1 MLTGF
6 PQISGTGLK
15 SSQVIALISFF
26 LLFPGFLFYHQ
37 FLAMGLITPF
47 AAGFFGYVSLGTL
60 LAFLILLPWNTNWI
74 REIISVRYLQWVL
87 VFLIYTSVWTIAHYL
102 LLDEEHIKIASRQS
116 LETIIFWTCLFLIG
130 VLLPLESKL
139 LHWLFL
145 LSFIVIFV
153 FLLYFFLNTDA
164 NSYYARRIY
173 GNMANLSTYQG
184 FARSVLITLLLLLA
198 VFNSFRTKAFF
209 ILGGT
214 FVLFMLISRSDF
226 YAFLAVSAALCVIY
240 GIKQPKYFLLLLLV
254 SLEVILLAAPDITP
268 RIKVFLE
275 SRTADIVVSA
285 PPVDTLPVDDG
296 NLQTPAHTESSSAD
310 ETASNQTIGRTST
323 QPAETEATTIPR
335 VSRQFEVLDISSSK
349 SWTGRLALQKI
360 ALGQIAETPVL
371 GKFGGHVLTEDT
383 GQFTTGY
390 AGRYAHNALS
400 AWVTYGLVGFLLYVS
415 LTLYGFLASARQ
427 IILKRRNT
435 LHWMFAFML
444 NFVCLLLIIASKSV
458 YWPLPA
464 LAWGIVINALIHTP
478 PRNRGDNQSTNHLLP
493 MQTPNVEQMEIIDT
507 SLPISG
513 NSKFAR
519 SASKKIFPLSS

>member
-198 VFNSFRTKAFF
+198 VFNSFRARTFF

-226 YAFLAVSAALCVIY
+226 YAFLAVSATLCVIY

-254 SLEVILLAAPDITP
+254 SLEMVLLAMPDIAP
-268 RIKVFLE
+268 RIEIFQE
-275 SRTADIVVSA
+275 TRTPEKIVSA
-285 PPVDTLPVDDG
+285 PATAAVPV
-296 NLQTPAHTESSSAD
+296 EM
-310 ETASNQTIGRTST
+310 
-323 QPAETEATTIPR
+323 QPAPAEDAKPPR
-335 VSRQFEVLDISSSK
+335 LSRQCEVLDISSSK
-349 SWTGRLALQKI
+349 SWAGRLALQNK
-360 ALGQIAETPVL
+360 ALGQIAENPL
-371 GKFGGHVLTEDT
+371 MGKFGGHVLTEDT
-383 GQFTTGY
+383 GRY
-390 AGRYAHNALS
+390 AKGHTGRYAHNALS
-400 AWVTYGLVGFLLYVS
+400 AWVSYGLAGFLIYIC
-415 LTLYGFLASARQ
+415 LTLYGFLIPAYR
-427 IILKRRNT
+427 IIFKQEHIPLWT
-435 LHWMFAFML
+435 FAFTL
-444 NFVCLLLIIASKSV
+444 NFVCLLLIIVSKPV
-458 YWPLPA
+458 FWPLPA
-464 LAWGIVINALIHTP
+464 LGWGLTAKALIQSSLE
-478 PRNRGDNQSTNHLLP
+478 PR
-493 MQTPNVEQMEIIDT
+493 
-507 SLPISG
+507 
-513 NSKFAR
+513 
-519 SASKKIFPLSS
+519 